1 MSSIGIVEFRSERS
15 ERPHFI
21 VLAALSVSHLVND
34 TMQSLLLSIYPLLK
48 GEFTLSFIQL
58 GFITLTYQSTG
69 SLLQPLIGL
78 YTDRRARPFAVSV
91 GMCFTMVGLLTLA
104 FAHHYAALLVAA
116 ALIGTGSAVFHPESS
131 RIARL
136 ASGGSHGL
144 AQSIFQIGGN
154 VGSAIG
160 PLIAAFIV
168 LPNGRSGIGW
178 VALIT
183 LVAIGLMFRVAI
195 WYRHQN
201 SLAASGRRSAANH
214 GPLLPARTIV
224 WSMIILLVLVFS
236 KYVYLASLTSYYTF
250 YLINKF
256 HLPAQVAQIYL
267 FVFLAAVATGT
278 ILGGPIGD
286 RIGRKPVIWASIL
299 GVAPFTLALPFVD
312 LPWTCV
318 LTFII
323 GLVIASAF
331 SAIVVFAQ
339 ELLPTRVGLVSGLF
353 FGLAFGFAGIGA
365 AVLGGVA
372 DRYGIQTVFHLCAY
386 LPLLGIVAT
395 FLPHVRRVSNST

>member
-1 MSSIGIVEFRSERS
+1 MSSIGISGVRSGES
-15 ERPHFI
+15 ERPQFV

-48 GEFTLSFIQL
+48 GEFTLSFVQL
-58 GFITLTYQSTG
+58 GFITLTYQTTG

-78 YTDRRARPFAVSV
+78 YTDRRPRPFAVPI
-91 GMCFTMVGLLTLA
+91 GMCFTMSGLLVLA
-104 FAHHYAALLVAA
+104 FAHQYLAVLVAA

-131 RIARL
+131 RIARF
-136 ASGGSHGL
+136 ASGGSLGL

-160 PLIAAFIV
+160 PLIAALII
-168 LPNGRSGIGW
+168 LPNGRASVGW
-178 VALIT
+178 VALIV
-183 LVAIGLMFRVAI
+183 LVSMGLMFRVAI
-195 WYRHQN
+195 WFRHQH
-201 SLAASGRRSAANH
+201 SLGASRRRSANTRDSSLA
-214 GPLLPARTIV
+214 PRTVV
-224 WSMIILLVLVFS
+224 WSMVILLVLVFS

-256 HLPAQVAQIYL
+256 HVSAQVAQIYL
-267 FVFLAAVATGT
+267 FVFLLAVAAGT
-278 ILGGPIGD
+278 IFGGPIGD

-299 GVAPFTLALPFVD
+299 GVAPFTLLLPYVD
-312 LPWTCV
+312 LTWTCV

-323 GLVIASAF
+323 GSIIASAF

-365 AVLGGVA
+365 AVLGGLA
-372 DRYGIQTVFHLCAY
+372 DRYGIQTVYHLCSY
-386 LPLLGIVAT
+386 LPLLGIVAA
-395 FLPHVRRVSNST
+395 FLPNIRQEST